1 MFEKRS
7 RTTVP
12 TSPSRVANGESEEPQ
27 PAQKRRRRVF
37 SYRMDDR
44 TSRGKPS
51 EEERERLVNDETASL
66 PEGDEPGP
74 SQILDPADYAVSSAP
89 VVVLREIGRRY
100 TGVYT
105 RPRSL
110 AKVDLVHDDI
120 LTETDAYELIRT
132 VCCLQAIPHRPD
144 LVVDAV
150 HQRVHD
156 RVRMSLGQV
165 LLISPLTLEEI
176 YGIFLMSDNGS
187 SAKHLN
193 SEYIDSW
200 VLTGYCAKQAM
211 LSISFSSIVNKIKN
225 ETANLEDQK
234 AVRLWSTISL
244 HHLHWAA
251 TTGRPSVIPRDYL
264 DHCNILLSF
273 YDASMQDGML
283 VAEVSLYS
291 SLLSKLEKR
300 QPRKF
305 IASSTYFADWEA
317 RWRHLLDLPTAL
329 KLKIGQHSASLILIM
344 RSLQELD
351 EGLSP
356 NIFMANHATTSQAFD
371 DAASRTTANSPNTAE
386 KAKADLRVDACVH
399 ARVILQTFLK
409 LPTHLK
415 SSLGSNMCLR
425 LVYGALILSH
435 YGETVSNF
443 PDRSAADLVA
453 QVSYWV
459 GQDPSKSWAARFGN
473 LAQQKL
479 LSRLDGSQQPMA
491 GAALADGVTRVTEML
506 APDGVARGADPV
518 AHEYE
523 IDWTEM
529 FPNMEDFFA
538 GGFLGYGAEP

>member
-1 MFEKRS
+1 
-7 RTTVP
+7 
-12 TSPSRVANGESEEPQ
+12 
-27 PAQKRRRRVF
+27 
-37 SYRMDDR
+37 MDDR

-51 EEERERLVNDETASL
+51 EEERERLVNDETVSL

-100 TGVYT
+100 TGVYM

-110 AKVDLVHDDI
+110 AKVDLVHDDV

-132 VCCLQAIPHRPD
+132 
-144 LVVDAV
+144 
-150 HQRVHD
+150 
-156 RVRMSLGQV
+156 MSLGQV

-283 VAEVSLYS
+283 VAEVSLYA

>member
-1 MFEKRS
+1 MYEKRS
-7 RTTVP
+7 RTIVP

-44 TSRGKPS
+44 TSRGNPS
-51 EEERERLVNDETASL
+51 EEEREPPVNDEAASL
-66 PEGDEPGP
+66 PEGDESGPGRM
-74 SQILDPADYAVSSAP
+74 LDPADYAVSSAP

-105 RPRSL
+105 RPRSV
-110 AKVDLVHDDI
+110 AKGDLVHDDI
-120 LTETDAYELIRT
+120 LTETEAYELIRT

-150 HQRVHD
+150 HQKVHD

-251 TTGRPSVIPRDYL
+251 TTGRPSVIPKDYL

-283 VAEVSLYS
+283 VAEASLYS

-329 KLKIGQHSASLILIM
+329 KLKIGHHSASLILIM

-356 NIFMANHATTSQAFD
+356 NIFMSNHATTSQVFD
-371 DAASRTTANSPNTAE
+371 DRASRTTADSPNTAE

-459 GQDPSKSWAARFGN
+459 GQDPSKSWAGRFGN

-479 LSRLDGSQQPMA
+479 LPRLDGSQQPIA
-491 GAALADGVTRVTEML
+491 GAALTDSVTRVTEML
-506 APDGVARGADPV
+506 APDGVARGADTV

-523 IDWTEM
+523 IDWSEM